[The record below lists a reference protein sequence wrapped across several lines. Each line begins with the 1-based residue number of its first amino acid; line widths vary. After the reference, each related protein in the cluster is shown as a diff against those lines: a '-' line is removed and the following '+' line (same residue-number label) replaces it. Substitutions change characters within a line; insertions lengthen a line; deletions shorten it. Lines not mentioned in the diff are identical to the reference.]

1 MNNIHNC
8 LVSSIQQVYYTTLT
22 WFSLLEINLFYWLF
36 EDILRAS
43 CLWEPFNE
51 MTDKKKII
59 EHESAVWYQTLSN
72 VVCKK
77 RYILVGMAC
86 QAIKTDL

>member
-1 MNNIHNC
+1 
-8 LVSSIQQVYYTTLT
+8 
-22 WFSLLEINLFYWLF
+22 
-36 EDILRAS
+36 
-43 CLWEPFNE
+43 